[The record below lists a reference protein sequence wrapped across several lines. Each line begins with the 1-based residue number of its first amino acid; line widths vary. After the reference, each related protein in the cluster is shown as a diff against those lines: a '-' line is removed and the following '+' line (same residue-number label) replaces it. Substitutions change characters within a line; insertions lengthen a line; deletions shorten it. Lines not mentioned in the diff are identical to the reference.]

1 MKKNLITFIALLLS
15 LAFAWADYS
24 VNFEGTGESKASYAS
39 GNVTLSGISWN
50 MTEALIG
57 DLNTDW
63 KNGLRSARMRGY
75 GASAM
80 TMQADKS
87 NGLGT
92 LSFSYRRYGSDSQVD
107 WKAEYSL
114 DDGATWTQIGV
125 AFTAP
130 SSDVVQSFSQAVN
143 VSGDVRVRIKRATE
157 SGASNNRL
165 NIDDITLTDFA
176 GLGLP
181 ALSTVVPYSITTN
194 SAISGGNVS
203 SDGGASVAA
212 RGVCY
217 ATAPNPSIFNSHTS
231 DGSGTGS
238 FTSTLSGL
246 NPETLYYVRAYAT
259 NSQGTAYGEEYS
271 FSTSGNSPPNAPTAN
286 NATNIGVNSFTAN
299 WSSVSGATSYRLDV
313 SLNSA
318 FSSFVGSY
326 NNYTVSGTSQSVS
339 GLSANTQYF
348 YRVRAY
354 NSNGSS
360 GNSNTISVST
370 LANDPFN
377 GYYNPV
383 QGLSGT
389 TLKNALHDLIDNN
402 TYSSYDGAKLFLFQ
416 ELDNNNGVVRCV
428 YTGQDFSISSSYD
441 GSSNPNTEH
450 SYAQSWFTSSESSI
464 KKADVHH
471 LFVTNS
477 SVNSSRGNLPF
488 DVVLNNNASYP
499 SYNGYVSKRGTNS
512 SGDTVFEPADQHK
525 GNLARALLYFNV
537 RYGQT
542 LSQGGVDM
550 LETLL
555 TWHNADPVDATE
567 LTRNTMVYNH
577 QGNRNPFVD
586 HPEYVASIWGGASP
600 NTIVQFSPASALV
613 NEADGSVV
621 ISVEIINPSST
632 TATTAQ
638 IALTDGSASDVNS
651 FTTRSISFPAGSSAM
666 QNITVNITDD
676 TLLEGFETLVFSL
689 QNVSGGSSATIG
701 NYGSFNLEIE
711 DNDIPTPVATAAT
724 ELGFTGFTAN
734 WNAAAGI
741 SNYEFDLSTSSDFSS
756 FVGSYEN
763 YPVSA
768 TSLAISGLAQGT
780 TYFYR
785 VKAIYNESPGAYSNP
800 ITATTNSIIYLDAP
814 IATSATAVSHE
825 GFTARWEAVPGA
837 ESYRLDVFSGDS
849 AYTADLIISEYV
861 EGSSNNKY
869 LEIFNGTGTD
879 IDLTSYKIKLYANG
893 ATSAT
898 STQTLSGILPHNACL
913 VYRNSS
919 AVLTLPDGVT
929 ATSSGIANFNGNDA
943 LAIVKGTPE
952 TYVDIFGRI
961 GDSSSWS
968 SNGISASDQTLRR
981 KNSVISGIS
990 TNPSSGF
997 PTLATE
1003 WDSYPIDTSDG
1014 LGSHSIG
1021 ASNPLAGY
1029 QDLMVNTTAA
1039 RVSGLEQNSGYSYR
1053 VRAVNFGDTSDNSY
1067 QISVQTT
1074 PSFAGVGANTSI
1086 LGEPVTILVS
1096 PVAGFANTNL
1106 SLDPAGFDTTDFS
1119 VLASVTS
1126 SSFNYQLS
1134 MSDLSALNGQYT
1146 LYHDGLGW
1154 TPASVSITHDIY
1166 QYIAQGSSF
1175 GPSSSQFSL
1184 SGLDG
1189 SGSGTINITLNRY
1202 PESLDSP
1209 QVLISLNSSNI
1220 HLSWTAIPN
1229 ANSYRIEGS
1238 DTPDGS
1244 YDTLGTTTS
1253 TSFETAVTNKKF
1265 FRVIALN

>member
-24 VNFEGTGESKASYAS
+24 VNFEGTGEVKSSYAS

-50 MTEALIG
+50 LTEALIG
-57 DLNTDW
+57 DLGTDW
-63 KNGLRSARMRGY
+63 KNGVRSARLRGY
-75 GASAM
+75 GASAI

-92 LSFSYRRYGSDSQVD
+92 LSFAYRRYGTDPQVD

-114 DDGATWTQIGV
+114 DDGASWIQIGTS
-125 AFTAP
+125 FIAP
-130 SSDVVQSFSQAVN
+130 ASDVVQGFSQTVN
-143 VSGDVRVRIKRATE
+143 VSGEVRIRIKRATE
-157 SGASNNRL
+157 SGSSNNRL

-181 ALSTVVPYSITTN
+181 VLSTVVPYSITTN

-203 SDGGASVAA
+203 SDGGASVSA
-212 RGVCY
+212 RGICY
-217 ATAPNPSIFNSHTS
+217 ATTANPSLLNSFTS
-231 DGSGTGS
+231 DGSGTGA
-238 FTSTLSGL
+238 FTSNLSGL
-246 NPETLYYVRAYAT
+246 SQETLYYVRAYAT

-271 FSTSGNSPPNAPTAN
+271 FSTSGNSPPVAPTAN
-286 NATNIGVNSFTAN
+286 PATNVGVNSFTAN
-299 WSSVSGATSYRLDV
+299 WSAVSGATAYRLDV
-313 SLNSA
+313 STNSG
-318 FSSFVGSY
+318 FTSYVGSY
-326 NNYTVSGTSQSVS
+326 NNYLVSSTSQAVS
-339 GLSANTQYF
+339 GLTASTTYF
-348 YRVRAY
+348 YRVRAQ

-360 GNSNTISVST
+360 ANSNTISVNT

-383 QGLSGT
+383 QGLTGT

-471 LFVTNS
+471 LFVSNS

-488 DVVLNNNASYP
+488 DVVVNNNASYP

-537 RYGQT
+537 RYNQT

-555 TWHNADPVDATE
+555 TWHNADPVDANE
-567 LTRNTMVYNH
+567 LARNALVLTH

-586 HPEYVASIWGGASP
+586 HPEYVSSIWGGASP

-621 ISVEIINPSST
+621 LSVEIINPSST
-632 TATTAQ
+632 AATTAQ

-651 FTTRSISFPAGSSAM
+651 FTTRSITFPAGSSTM
-666 QNITVNITDD
+666 QSITVYITDD
-676 TLLEGFETLVFSL
+676 SLLEGFETLVFSL
-689 QNVSGGSSATIG
+689 QNVSGGSSAIIG

-711 DNDIPTPVATAAT
+711 DNDIPTPIATAAT
-724 ELGFTGFTAN
+724 DLGFTGFTAN

-741 SNYEFDLSTSSDFSS
+741 SSYEFDLSTSNDFPS

-763 YPVSA
+763 YPVSG

-780 TYFYR
+780 TYYYR
-785 VKAIYNESPGAYSNP
+785 VKAVYNDSPGAYSNP
-800 ITATTNSIIYLDAP
+800 ISTTTNAIIYLDAP
-814 IATSATAVSHE
+814 LATDATAVSYE
-825 GFTARWEAVPGA
+825 GFTARWEPVAGS

-849 AYTADLIISEYV
+849 AYTTDLLISEYV

-869 LEIFNGTGTD
+869 VEIFNGTGSD
-879 IDLTSYKIKLYANG
+879 LDLTSYKIKLYANG

-898 STQTLSGILPHNACL
+898 STQTLSGVLPHNACL

-929 ATSSGIANFNGNDA
+929 AVSSGIANFNGNDA

-961 GDSSSWS
+961 GDSSTWS

-981 KNSVISGIS
+981 KSTVINGITS
-990 TNPSSGF
+990 NPSSGF

-1003 WDSYPIDTSDG
+1003 WDSYPIDTASG

-1021 ASNPLAGY
+1021 ASSPLAGY
-1029 QDLMVNTTAA
+1029 QDLLVTTTAV
-1039 RVSGLEQNSGYSYR
+1039 RVSGLETETSYSYC
-1053 VRAVNFGDTSDNSY
+1053 VRAANSGDTSDNSN
-1067 QISVQTT
+1067 QITVLTT
-1074 PSFAGVGANTSI
+1074 PVLAGSGANTSI
-1086 LGEPVTILVS
+1086 LGSAATILV
-1096 PVAGFANTNL
+1096 PPLAGFTNTNL
-1106 SLDPAGFDTTDFS
+1106 SLDPAGTATTDFS
-1119 VLASVTS
+1119 LTES
-1126 SSFNYQLS
+1126 SNENSFSYQLS
-1134 MSDLSALNGQYT
+1134 ASEFTAFNGQYT
-1146 LYHDGLGW
+1146 LYHNGLGW
-1154 TPASVSITHDIY
+1154 TPATIEVSSGASLY
-1166 QYIAQGSSF
+1166 QAQSPNFGST
-1175 GPSSSQFSL
+1175 SSQFNL
-1184 SGLDG
+1184 SGLSG
-1189 SGSGTINITLNRY
+1189 TASGSITITLNRY
-1202 PESLDSP
+1202 PASLESPVTS
-1209 QVLISLNSSNI
+1209 ISEDAGNI
-1220 HLSWTAIPN
+1220 RLSWSAVPN
-1229 ANSYRIEGS
+1229 ATAYRVEAADNPEGS
-1238 DTPDGS
+1238 YS
-1244 YDTLGTTTS
+1244 VMGTTSNLYYQIAPTS
-1253 TSFETAVTNKKF
+1253 RKF
-1265 FRVIALN
+1265 FRVIAIN